1 MYHRIR
7 STIKSILPPQLVIS
21 LRNVREVV
29 NVRSK
34 YLYGTDVAWRR
45 WVDAAR
51 LWTRPA
57 KTVLFHPDCPVWVSE
72 YVAFRLCALL
82 RYKVINDPRQHY
94 DVAFKFHDSTLSTP
108 EDLAAEDVDLDRAV
122 NGKSRDISKSTIE
135 TIFASV
141 FGYELRVDP
150 TQYEGAAVVKSDKN
164 YTHDGR
170 VIECPI
176 DESEVERGSVY
187 QKEIDTKTES
197 GYFLDH
203 RVVIIGDTIPLV
215 YLKYQRTRFEN
226 TGVSHIEL
234 VRPEDVFEPLEMKR
248 LFELARA
255 MGLDYGELD
264 VLRNRSDGRIYV
276 VDVANTPTGPSYG
289 ITKEQQRRALNIML
303 PPFEDLIKQF
313 S

>member
-1 MYHRIR
+1 M
-7 STIKSILPPQLVIS
+7 S
-21 LRNVREVV
+21 LRNVREAV

-34 YLYGTDVAWRR
+34 YLYGPNVAWRR

-57 KTVLFHPDCPVWVSE
+57 KTVLFHPDCPVWISK

-82 RYKVINDPRQHY
+82 NYKVVNDPGQHY
-94 DVAFKFHDSTLSTP
+94 DVAFKFHDSTFSTP
-108 EDLAAEDVDLDRAV
+108 EDLAAENVDLDRAI
-122 NGKSRDISKSTIE
+122 NGKSLDISKSTIE
-135 TIFASV
+135 TIFANV

-176 DESEVERGSVY
+176 PASEVEEGYVY
-187 QKEIDTKTES
+187 QKEIDTKTEE

-203 RVVIIGDTIPLV
+203 RVPIIGDAIPLV
-215 YLKYQRTRFEN
+215 YLKYKRPRFE
-226 TGVSHIEL
+226 TSGVSHIEL
-234 VRPEDVFEPLEMKR
+234 ARPEDVFEPLEMNR

-255 MGLDYGELD
+255 MGVDHGELD
-264 VLRNRSDGRIYV
+264 VLRDQCDGRIYV
-276 VDVANTPTGPSYG
+276 VDVANTPTGPSHG
-289 ITKEQQRRALNIML
+289 ITKKKKRKAMSIMMT
-303 PPFEDLIKQF
+303 PFEGLLEEY